1 MPPRGMSTPR
11 NTRAAR
17 RNGKLGG
24 RPPKPVDG
32 LQVIKLASE
41 GLTQEEVAASLD
53 VSSHVISSRF
63 RDQYKKGCQL
73 RTASLR
79 RKQTK
84 RALAGSDTMLIWL
97 GKQDLGQA
105 DKVDVD
111 AKLRGAFIE
120 THKRLEELTDE
131 QLDQLEALLEGPKVV
146 KAAPIAPGVPAL
158 PPGEPEK

>member
-1 MPPRGMSTPR
+1 M
-11 NTRAAR
+11 
-17 RNGKLGG
+17 
-24 RPPKPVDG
+24 
-32 LQVIKLASE
+32 
-41 GLTQEEVAASLD
+41 
-53 VSSHVISSRF
+53 
-63 RDQYKKGCQL
+63 

-146 KAAPIAPGVPAL
+146 KAAPNAPGVPAL